1 VWKEMEDKTNIRIAK
16 AARERRKEENF

>member
-1 VWKEMEDKTNIRIAK
+1 VWKEIEDKTNIRIAK